1 MSHLKGLMVRRDH
14 FPTMSQMTA
23 ALLAVVSICK
33 RVFCIVI
40 YFTPPLGLF
49 SLLRHLQAEQTKYYF
64 AFDNYRKENFVNNE
78 GMIEFGDSSPFLWS
92 TVDRWDRIT
101 NTAPDYTLYSIFTLK
116 TYFWAFWV
124 IFICHVLTIYGVK
137 KRVSQG
143 FAKRNLLNKI
153 CHCLNCLNIP
163 FPIEDWDVGLGNAL
177 EHFNRLKAC
186 RKENLLVILTN
197 SFYNLLLIVPI
208 FCLGKSKL
216 LKFYSNLPKF
226 YSKSPLS
233 ATKISERHDILY
245 NTVGYLP
252 EEQTAYVYV
261 WIIAGISIPL
271 LILSTILEV
280 FLSITYNE
288 TVHPFRNIVVD
299 IKPNAEE
306 QNFPL
311 NLINPM

>member
-78 GMIEFGDSSPFLWS
+78 GMIQFGDSSPFLWS

-143 FAKRNLLNKI
+143 FAKRNLLNKL

-226 YSKSPLS
+226 TQILL
-233 ATKISERHDILY
+233 KI
-245 NTVGYLP
+245 T
-252 EEQTAYVYV
+252 
-261 WIIAGISIPL
+261 
-271 LILSTILEV
+271 
-280 FLSITYNE
+280 
-288 TVHPFRNIVVD
+288 PFSNKD
-299 IKPNAEE
+299 K
-306 QNFPL
+306 
-311 NLINPM
+311 

>member
-1 MSHLKGLMVRRDH
+1 MLDLVMLWNISIDLKLAEKKI
-14 FPTMSQMTA
+14 FWSYSQIRFT
-23 ALLAVVSICK
+23 IC
-33 RVFCIVI
+33 FW
-40 YFTPPLGLF
+40 L
-49 SLLRHLQAEQTKYYF
+49 
-64 AFDNYRKENFVNNE
+64 
-78 GMIEFGDSSPFLWS
+78 SPF
-92 TVDRWDRIT
+92 
-101 NTAPDYTLYSIFTLK
+101 F
-116 TYFWAFWV
+116 
-124 IFICHVLTIYGVK
+124 VL
-137 KRVSQG
+137 VSQNYSN
-143 FAKRNLLNKI
+143 FTQIYPNLL
-153 CHCLNCLNIP
+153 
-163 FPIEDWDVGLGNAL
+163 
-177 EHFNRLKAC
+177 
-186 RKENLLVILTN
+186 
-197 SFYNLLLIVPI
+197 
-208 FCLGKSKL
+208 
-216 LKFYSNLPKF
+216 KF